1 MSKKKLGDRRDR
13 FHLIPTSRLRST
25 KQKLSL
31 CRCRFQ
37 QSLKPLFDMIA
48 TVAQGGWP
56 NYIKAI
62 VAIIYGSHCFYWFIF
77 SCFVL
82 HLGLRSSIFTNNCDA
97 TLPPTILFVLW
108 IGFIHKLKSDS
119 AGLGFINLLSFLLE
133 NLSLFKSYAN
143 GLPPISNPPN
153 LSLVQKI
160 NLIQPAA
167 SVWSKKL

>member
-1 MSKKKLGDRRDR
+1 
-13 FHLIPTSRLRST
+13 
-25 KQKLSL
+25 
-31 CRCRFQ
+31 
-37 QSLKPLFDMIA
+37 MIA

-82 HLGLRSSIFTNNCDA
+82 HLGLHSSIFTNNWDA
-97 TLPPTILFVLW
+97 THYSLPTILFVLW
-108 IGFIHKLKSDS
+108 IGFIHKIKSDS

-133 NLSLFKSYAN
+133 NLSLFKSDAN

-167 SVWSKKL
+167 SVLSKKIIKSDNYVFPTAQKHKGLHAAFEL